1 VLTKLPPGALE
12 GLSVA
17 DLAGPY
23 GNYCGKLYADLG
35 ADVTL
40 VEPPEGAEYRR
51 REPLTAEG
59 ESLWFCYHNANKR
72 SVVASTG
79 SATLAAVIGQSDVLI
94 GSGRAGWPTEW
105 GLNLDELRCRQ
116 PQLVVVSVTPFGLTG
131 PYADFDG
138 TDIVCSALG
147 GLLALGGYGD
157 GSPLQTAGEQALGA
171 AQLFGAVGGALA
183 VLHAEAS
190 GEGQVVDVSIQ
201 ESVAMA
207 LEHAIQ
213 YYDLERVERRR
224 QTGRQRGAGAGL
236 YTCADGWVYLFVGGI
251 ASGRF
256 WTRFVQWL
264 SDEEA
269 DGVAELAT
277 PMWEQRTYFD
287 TAEAKAT
294 FLRIFETFTA
304 TRGKEQLYQEA
315 QSRGIPLAPV
325 REPSEVV
332 ASEQLAF
339 REFFRPVTTPAGRSI
354 MAPGAPYTLGETPW
368 LQRRPAPRLGE
379 HTDEIRATTGAE
391 RA

>member
-1 VLTKLPPGALE
+1 MTGLPAGALE
-12 GLSVA
+12 GLRVA

-35 ADVTL
+35 ADVVL
-40 VEPPEGAEYRR
+40 VEPPEGAESRR
-51 REPLTAEG
+51 RQPFTAEG

-72 SVVASTG
+72 GVIAEPG
-79 SATLAAVIGQSDVLI
+79 SAALVAVIRGSDVVI
-94 GSGRAGWPTEW
+94 GSGAAGWPSAW
-105 GLNLDELRCRQ
+105 GIDLGALRREQ
-116 PQLVVVSVTPFGLTG
+116 PRLVVVSVTPFGLSG

-138 TDIVCSALG
+138 TDIVCLALG

-157 GSPLQTAGEQALGA
+157 GAPLQAAGEQALQS
-171 AQLFGAVGGALA
+171 AQLFAAVGGAMA
-183 VLHAEAS
+183 VLNAEAT
-190 GEGQVVDVSIQ
+190 GDGQLVDVSAQ

-213 YYDLERVERRR
+213 YYDLEGITRGR

-256 WTRFVQWL
+256 WQRFVDWLRDEKAEGAAEL
-264 SDEEA
+264 SDPAWGE
-269 DGVAELAT
+269 
-277 PMWEQRTYFD
+277 RKYFD
-287 TAEAKAT
+287 SAEAKET

-304 TRGKEQLYQEA
+304 TRKREDLYHGA

-332 ASEQLAF
+332 ASEQL
-339 REFFRPVTTPAGRSI
+339 RLHEFFRPVATPDGHSI
-354 MAPGAPYTLGETPW
+354 LAPGAPYTLAETPW

-379 HTDEIRATTGAE
+379 HTAEILAGIQHG
-391 RA
+391 